1 MKGCTT
7 AETRF
12 VAEDRPPA
20 SLGSSPGLSGKRA
33 AVRVRDQGRGDLSLN
48 VCLGGMWALRMR
60 LPFEGRSGAQVLDG
74 RDRHPAECPS
84 PGEKQEH
91 APFRS
96 RVVPTHGMPREAK
109 APALAMGGSALGSVA
124 LRLCAAARRVRPPEV
139 RRLPSPHEARTRNF
153 AAAPPR
159 RRDGRPLES
168 PAPGFPK
175 SQAARWRRRKPWRW
189 TAKPRGV
196 TSDKT
201 GGRGGQLRL
210 VSRTR
215 RGLPPGESLTLAAF
229 FS

>member
-96 RVVPTHGMPREAK
+96 LVVPTHGMPREAT

-124 LRLCAAARRVRPPEV
+124 LRLCAAARRVRPP
-139 RRLPSPHEARTRNF
+139 RGAPPPF
-153 AAAPPR
+153 APRGAHAEFRGCASAAPR
-159 RRDGRPLES
+159 WS
-168 PAPGFPK
+168 
-175 SQAARWRRRKPWRW
+175 AA
-189 TAKPRGV
+189 
-196 TSDKT
+196 
-201 GGRGGQLRL
+201 
-210 VSRTR
+210 
-215 RGLPPGESLTLAAF
+215 
-229 FS
+229 